1 MLMDVINLDWM
12 VYPTQTSLNNKKILT
27 LHVSRFIWEGTSAK
41 SYMIKLPVEFLFL
54 VVLDKVL
61 YHQ

>member
-1 MLMDVINLDWM
+1 M

-27 LHVSRFIWEGTSAK
+27 LHISRFIWEGTSAK